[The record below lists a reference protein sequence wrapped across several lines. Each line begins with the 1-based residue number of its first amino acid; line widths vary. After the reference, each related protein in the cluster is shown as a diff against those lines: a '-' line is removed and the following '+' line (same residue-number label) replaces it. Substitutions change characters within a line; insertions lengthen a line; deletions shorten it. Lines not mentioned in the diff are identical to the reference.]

1 MSDLIDTLNIVMRV
15 LIEDGY
21 PSKYADSVADAIYK
35 LEWQASKIKDLES
48 YIITDDVDCY
58 CE

>member
-21 PSKYADSVADAIYK
+21 PSKYADSVAKAIYK
-35 LEWQASKIKDLES
+35 LEWQTSKIKDLES

>member
-1 MSDLIDTLNIVMRV
+1 MSDLIDDLNIVVRV

-21 PSKYADSVADAIYK
+21 PSKYADSVQQAITRISE
-35 LEWQASKIKDLES
+35 LERSSNYE
-48 YIITDDVDCY
+48 DVDCY